1 MEITLNETQ
10 SKITKR
16 IEVIYEDRKVNV
28 NLTINNG
35 KIENLNGNIMPVEQT
50 DGMYMEG
57 ISFHSYKREEKWY
70 TNVNGA
76 SNEEHDYVTD
86 LAIAVVD
93 KVVAEYE
100 VA

>member
-35 KIENLNGNIMPVEQT
+35 KIENLNGNIMPLEQQE
-50 DGMYMEG
+50 GMYMEG
-57 ISFHSYKREEKWY
+57 ISFHSYKREEKWH
-70 TNVNGA
+70 TNVTGA